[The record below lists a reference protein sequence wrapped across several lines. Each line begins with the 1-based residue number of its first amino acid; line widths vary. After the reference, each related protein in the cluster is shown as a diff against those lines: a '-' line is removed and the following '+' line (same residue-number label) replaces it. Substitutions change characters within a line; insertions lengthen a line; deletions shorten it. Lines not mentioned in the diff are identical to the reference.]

1 MPDQNQFPN
10 SPMTD
15 QNFPSE
21 DQVQTPIDQSPL
33 PPEEEKKEEI
43 DVSSSW
49 EEKEEEKPPVPS
61 WPPPTE
67 KPIFNTEPPQPFGS
81 ETTPIDSPSTPSEPE
96 VSPAFTPPPIE
107 PTEPPSFQEVK
118 APLETSTSFN
128 LESQPRGGGLK
139 KVLLIF
145 LVLLILAFGG
155 FALFKFVLPK
165 MQKPKEVTL
174 RYWGLWEPENVM
186 QGIIADWQ
194 KDHPQVKIEYTQ
206 QSPKEYRERLQSALA
221 RNEGPDLFRFHIT
234 WLPALKNELEAIPA
248 EVMSA
253 AEFEKSF
260 YPVAKEN
267 LRSGSNYLG
276 IPLEVDTLALFYNQ
290 QIFQAAGKTPPTSW
304 DQLRQLALDLTTRDE
319 SGRLQTA
326 GVALGTTGNVD
337 HWSDILGLMMLQN
350 GVDLSRPSSNL
361 AEDALTYFTIFKNTD
376 RVWDETLPS
385 STAAFATGKVAMY
398 FGYSWDVFEIKNLN
412 PNLDFR
418 IVPVPQLPGTDLA
431 WASFWVEGV
440 AKKSQQKKEA
450 WEFLK
455 FLSSSQIMQKLYQG
469 QSQVRLFGEPYSRI
483 DMANTITNNALVA
496 PFVNQASKAKTWY
509 LCSRTF
515 DNGINDKMIKYFED
529 AVNAVNSGGQAKEI
543 LTTTEQGVSQLLSQY
558 GLGSYTVK

>member
-21 DQVQTPIDQSPL
+21 DQVQPPIDQSPF

-67 KPIFNTEPPQPFGS
+67 KPIFDTEPPPPFGS
-81 ETTPIDSPSTPSEPE
+81 ETTPVDSPLTPSEPE

-107 PTEPPSFQEVK
+107 PTELPSFQEVK

-128 LESQPRGGGLK
+128 LESQPQGGGLK

-194 KDHPQVKIEYTQ
+194 KDHPNVKIEYTQ

-350 GVDLSRPSSNL
+350 GADLAKPTGSL
-361 AEDALTYFTIFKNTD
+361 AEDALRFYTIFTLTD
-376 RVWDETLPS
+376 KVWDKDLPV
-385 STAAFATGKVAMY
+385 STYAFATEKVAMILAP
-398 FGYSWDVFEIKNLN
+398 SWRAHEIWEIN
-412 PNLDFR
+412 PNIEFKTL
-418 IVPVPQLPGTDLA
+418 PVPQLPESKVA
-431 WASFWVEGV
+431 WATFWVEGV
-440 AKKSQQKKEA
+440 SSKSANGKAA
-450 WEFLK
+450 WEFLNY
-455 FLSSSQIMQKLYQG
+455 LSSKENLTKLYG
-469 QSQVRLFGEPYSRI
+469 NASQVRKFGEPYPRI
-483 DMANTITNNALVA
+483 DMAADLEADAVVGAFIK
-496 PFVNQASKAKTWY
+496 QGSYAKSWY

-515 DNGINDKMIKYFED
+515 DNGINDRIIKYYED
-529 AVNAVNSGGQAKEI
+529 AVNAVLQNQSVSETLVTAAK
-543 LTTTEQGVSQLLSQY
+543 GVSQVLTQY
-558 GLGSYTVK
+558 TTQQQ